1 LIQTFHEIFGEK
13 PPENGSS
20 DGQISVAQ
28 PKPQTLQC
36 MQVED
41 EIFGELHMKQAQ
53 TLNEAQFRKVLHY
66 CRTRRH
72 ANRDMTIFMVSFFA
86 GLRAKEIAALKL
98 GDVFDVEGRV
108 REQFTLECDQTK
120 GGQRRTVFINRRL
133 AKALEDYGLEKNLS
147 NLDRPLFASQKGGH
161 FSANTMCQLFLEIL
175 KNCGFK
181 DASSHSG
188 RRTYITRLANKG
200 VGVRLL
206 AALAGHSHIST
217 TQRYIDVNADQMKE
231 AVELL

>member
-1 LIQTFHEIFGEK
+1 MRH
-13 PPENGSS
+13 
-20 DGQISVAQ
+20 
-28 PKPQTLQC
+28 
-36 MQVED
+36 
-41 EIFGELHMKQAQ
+41 AQ

-72 ANRDMTIFMVSFFA
+72 VLRDTTIFMVSFFA
-86 GLRAKEIAALKL
+86 GLRAKEIAALTL
-98 GDVFDVEGRV
+98 GDVFDADGRV
-108 REQFTLECDQTK
+108 RAEFILEPEQTK
-120 GGQRRTVFINRRL
+120 GGQRRTVFINKRL
-133 AKALEDYGLEKNLS
+133 AKALEEYLS
-147 NLDRPLFASQKGGH
+147 SKHLYDLSRPLFESQKGGH
-161 FSANTMCQLFLEIL
+161 FSPNTMCQLFLDIY

-200 VGVRLL
+200 VGARLL